1 MDFEYDTVEVLNIT
15 YEIFC
20 KKKKKSLNKQIAS
33 RSNCR

>member
-20 KKKKKSLNKQIAS
+20 KKKKSLNKQIAS